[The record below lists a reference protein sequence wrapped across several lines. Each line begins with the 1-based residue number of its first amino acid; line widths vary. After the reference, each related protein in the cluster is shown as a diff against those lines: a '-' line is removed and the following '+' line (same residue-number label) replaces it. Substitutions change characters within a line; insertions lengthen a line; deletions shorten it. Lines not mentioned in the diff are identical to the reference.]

1 MRALEEKIR
10 RKSRTGDALR
20 VGGGI
25 QNAVPLRALA
35 PVRDQDVQ
43 AQGYGGSRLDGAP
56 PALPIPLPPR
66 EDPAYAR
73 RVRQPQSE
81 AAQRVSRRGV
91 ERDAASVLCR
101 GRAHERR
108 AQQVRH
114 RRYDSEVENE
124 LREETRSIR
133 FAGNSRKQG

>member
-56 PALPIPLPPR
+56 PALPIQLPPR

-73 RVRQPQSE
+73 RVRQPKF
-81 AAQRVSRRGV
+81 APAQGVSRRRLIG
-91 ERDAASVLCR
+91 DAAP
-101 GRAHERR
+101 
-108 AQQVRH
+108 
-114 RRYDSEVENE
+114 
-124 LREETRSIR
+124 I
-133 FAGNSRKQG
+133 F